1 MIQFKHF
8 KFLTFKLIVAGIIA
22 SMMISCS
29 GNEEDYIP
37 KPRGY
42 FRIDLPEKKYRIYN
56 SDCPFTFE
64 TPDYA
69 FVHQIGY
76 PAPAMK
82 KITFQNHGD
91 TSASIC
97 RKKNIGF
104 TIPIALLLS
113 KLRTTPLYIRS
124 DILLRQ

>member
-69 FVHQIGY
+69 FVH
-76 PAPAMK
+76 P
-82 KITFQNHGD
+82 D
-91 TSASIC
+91 EE
-97 RKKNIGF
+97 KNAEPCWLNIDFPKFKGR
-104 TIPIALLLS
+104 IHISYKPVS
-113 KLRTTPLYIRS
+113 GNVS
-124 DILLRQ
+124 